1 MDQMVNQGRQT
12 DPKVNQILGGLTCEA
27 FSSQLILRFRA
38 LLWSVNESMGT
49 TSHD

>member
-27 FSSQLILRFRA
+27 FSSRLYYA
-38 LLWSVNESMGT
+38 LELCCGQ
-49 TSHD
+49 